1 MKLGALSKLAFS
13 LEQTFF
19 GFKPADRVRLHDSLF
34 NLIWWGDGRWD
45 WETVYNMPI
54 FLRDFWIKKINKI
67 IGAKE
72 EAAETIKQEQIAAA
86 ARPKSRR

>member
-1 MKLGALSKLAFS
+1 MGALSLVAFA

-19 GFKPADRVRLHDSLF
+19 GFKPKDRVRLHDSLF

-54 FLRDFWIKKINKI
+54 FIRERWVNTVNKL

-72 EAAETIKQEQIAAA
+72 AAAETIKQDQKAAA
-86 ARPKSRR
+86 ARGKSRR